1 VWRPAAAS
9 RKFAC
14 YMWEGYTY
22 RRHTGPSSAPRRAA
36 AAAMGERGKM
46 CEERIAQIAAA
57 DGNPY
62 KVLRVTEAATHAEIK
77 KAYHKTVLLVREC
90 AAIERGTRVMC
101 MCNMCL

>member
-1 VWRPAAAS
+1 MCDNATQGNPVWRAS

-14 YMWEGYTY
+14 YMWEGYDRTDGT
-22 RRHTGPSSAPRRAA
+22 RKFTRRAA

-90 AAIERGTRVMC
+90 RH
-101 MCNMCL
+101 

>member
-1 VWRPAAAS
+1 MWRAS

-14 YMWEGYTY
+14 YRKATDGT
-22 RRHTGPSSAPRRAA
+22 RKFTRRAA

-62 KVLRVTEAATHAEIK
+62 NVLRVTEAATHAEIK

-90 AAIERGTRVMC
+90 AAIERDMCSMC
-101 MCNMCL
+101 MWCAAG

>member
-1 VWRPAAAS
+1 
-9 RKFAC
+9 
-14 YMWEGYTY
+14 MWEGYMYDRTDGT
-22 RRHTGPSSAPRRAA
+22 RKFTRRAA

-90 AAIERGTRVMC
+90 RH
-101 MCNMCL
+101 

>member
-1 VWRPAAAS
+1 MCDNATQGNPVWRAS

-14 YMWEGYTY
+14 YRKATDGT
-22 RRHTGPSSAPRRAA
+22 RKFTRRAA

-62 KVLRVTEAATHAEIK
+62 KVLRVTEAATHAEMGDNLSK
-77 KAYHKTVLLVREC
+77 CGCCSAKRKPGDGALLENRP
-90 AAIERGTRVMC
+90 TH
-101 MCNMCL
+101 

>member
-1 VWRPAAAS
+1 MLYVGRL
-9 RKFAC
+9 
-14 YMWEGYTY
+14 
-22 RRHTGPSSAPRRAA
+22 RRHTKFTRRAA

-90 AAIERGTRVMC
+90 RH
-101 MCNMCL
+101 